1 MIIHR
6 NIFPFEGGLSDIY
19 DENLAEELTESY
31 IISNNQ
37 IFVEKN

>member
-1 MIIHR
+1 MIHR

-19 DENLAEELTESY
+19 DENLAEELTEKF

-37 IFVEKN
+37 IFEEEN